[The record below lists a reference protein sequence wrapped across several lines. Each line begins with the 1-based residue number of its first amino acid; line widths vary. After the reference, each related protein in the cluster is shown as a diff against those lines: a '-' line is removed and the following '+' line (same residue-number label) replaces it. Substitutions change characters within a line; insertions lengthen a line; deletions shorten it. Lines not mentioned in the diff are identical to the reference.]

1 MIKWSI
7 FYKSKILSSVK
18 PNGDN
23 SGISLEKGGDIKV
36 VSWLEWK

>member
-7 FYKSKILSSVK
+7 FYKSKILSSIK

-23 SGISLEKGGDIKV
+23 SEIAWGKGIDDKT
-36 VSWLEWK
+36 VSWLE